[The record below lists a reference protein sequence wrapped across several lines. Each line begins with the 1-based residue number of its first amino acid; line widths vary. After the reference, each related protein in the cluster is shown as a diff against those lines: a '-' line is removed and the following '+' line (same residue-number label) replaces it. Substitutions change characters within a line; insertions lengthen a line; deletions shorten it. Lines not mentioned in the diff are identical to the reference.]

1 MDKTSNLGLNLP
13 DKGYRDWDVPINENF
28 EILDSRTLQYRNLTN
43 CILEVPQD
51 IKLAHSSVNKQLT
64 LKSGSALYIPD
75 GFNGTKPKFIRVVVS
90 GDQTG
95 GTGSGRYFYCYNPS
109 QNLFGASQVA
119 TSAEEPESPVN
130 LQYWYDTANN
140 KMKRYINNAWVE
152 GFSLPFCVASTEAV
166 LDIFNGFGY
175 IGRTNYALPGV
186 RGLIAVGRNADGS
199 LKTREFVVRDVI
211 TKTEKWGVEP
221 YVLNISAD
229 SSAEYMGFVRAQD
242 YYEQDTQPNEPDGS
256 WGKWFSPRDNMVYQD
271 KDSTAWTS
279 VTSVFVGTMS
289 INSDRSIAGI
299 DIKLPFKAVDQN
311 DFNKLDEEVVKTGGD
326 QTISGVK
333 TFTDV
338 IERPFTFG
346 SYGTAAVEAIDSNNK
361 GYIEYKAYYAG
372 NGVYNRMQ
380 TTNTTSGKHAYID
393 IVSKDDGTGT
403 FQINGTSTISA
414 NLTKLS
420 AIQVPTPAASDNS
433 TQIATT
439 NWCYDPAK
447 STNLVHRTGN
457 ETVNGVKTFTS
468 NIIHRNSNIELSTA
482 PSSNQYSDIAFH
494 DKNGVPIALV
504 EYRRLAQD
512 SGSGINLVLRKKGS
526 ESSAAWG
533 RLGIFQDASGNY
545 YTQAPTP
552 ATSDSSTKI
561 ATTAFVKNNLGSK
574 LGLPNYSA
582 AVAIADSTASYTPP
596 SHGII
601 QMGYLSAG
609 DNTYNGGVVHG
620 PSGVNMA
627 SQYSAYKYS
636 NGGTFWCIVEKGV
649 TYTLTTSQPNKK
661 FIPFK

>member
-109 QNLFGASQVA
+109 QNLFGASTVA

-221 YVLNISAD
+221 YVLNISVD
-229 SSAEYMGFVRAQD
+229 SSAEYMGFARAQD

-299 DIKLPFKAVDQN
+299 DVKLPFKAVDQN
-311 DFNKLDEEVVKTGGD
+311 DFNKLNEEVVKTSGD

-333 TFTDV
+333 TFNNQVEFRSGGAVWNTATGTQRDSRYCCKFYQYGLSDNVLPSADVFGGIHCFDKNNFEYGTIYSALNTD
-338 IERPFTFG
+338 G
-346 SYGTAAVEAIDSNNK
+346 SASSNLWVHTPNGTAATLGIVQRS
-361 GYIEYKAYYAG
+361 
-372 NGVYNRMQ
+372 NGV
-380 TTNTTSGKHAYID
+380 TTTYA
-393 IVSKDDGTGT
+393 
-403 FQINGTSTISA
+403 
-414 NLTKLS
+414 
-420 AIQVPTPAASDNS
+420 PTPPASDNS
-433 TQIATT
+433 SQ
-439 NWCYDPAK
+439 
-447 STNLVHRTGN
+447 
-457 ETVNGVKTFTS
+457 
-468 NIIHRNSNIELSTA
+468 
-482 PSSNQYSDIAFH
+482 
-494 DKNGVPIALV
+494 
-504 EYRRLAQD
+504 
-512 SGSGINLVLRKKGS
+512 
-526 ESSAAWG
+526 
-533 RLGIFQDASGNY
+533 
-545 YTQAPTP
+545 
-552 ATSDSSTKI
+552 I

-609 DNTYNGGVVHG
+609 DNTYNGGVVHK
-620 PSGVNMA
+620 PSGIDMA

-649 TYTLTTSQPNKK
+649 TYTLTTGQPNKK